1 MSYILERFFGF
12 RIPSTIILRWAV
24 AKCQEGSRMKRAM
37 VQKQTLH
44 FQRENEVQEV
54 SENVRPMVDQWLTN
68 WPRVLD
74 IVRSK
79 CSIKW
84 LTNVEKIGIFE
95 DDEGILPMFGTCRSR
110 VGRKLNCHCHKL
122 CQMALGCGFCIGG
135 ERSAQFDSAIKW
147 PNVLRHLAPSRFVL
161 CTFQLK
167 ARTVRWWSQVLSCGT
182 NTKAYERYTCWD
194 HHHDRDHYHH
204 HWHTSWC
211 HQPTSFVIDHPS
223 HFVISPVIISWY
235 HHSTDFVPVMW
246 WYQWSK
252 CRL

>member
-1 MSYILERFFGF
+1 MTKGFFQCLEHAAPELAASWIVIVTSCVKWRLG
-12 RIPSTIILRWAV
+12 V
-24 AKCQEGSRMKRAM
+24 G
-37 VQKQTLH
+37 V
-44 FQRENEVQEV
+44 
-54 SENVRPMVDQWLTN
+54 
-68 WPRVLD
+68 VL
-74 IVRSK
+74 VVK
-79 CSIKW
+79 
-84 LTNVEKIGIFE
+84 GQ
-95 DDEGILPMFGTCRSR
+95 
-110 VGRKLNCHCHKL
+110 LNL
-122 CQMALGCGFCIGG
+122 I
-135 ERSAQFDSAIKW
+135 
-147 PNVLRHLAPSRFVL
+147 APSNGQMFCAIWLQNSCFVL